1 MRAAVLEH
9 IVPDFDSSFRLLPLN
24 NTGPHC
30 LNYWHYHPEYELV
43 YIDRGSATRHIGNSI
58 DRYENGDLILVGS
71 NLPHRSFTEDL
82 IEPHTEIVVQWRPDF
97 LGEGFFE
104 KPECKK
110 IKTLLDRSQ
119 NGLSFGEPTK
129 TMIGELLLTLDQK
142 QGFDRMYGF
151 LDILKRLAL
160 SEDYHLLDA
169 AGVELIFRPNDQ
181 ERIEAI
187 FNYVKVHYS
196 EAIILEEVAKE
207 VNMTKQSFCRYFKQC
222 TALTFFEFVNKY
234 RISQAVQQL
243 ANSADSIGAIS
254 FNCGFNN
261 LSTFNKQFKKRIGM
275 APLNYRKTHQRI
287 LQPKDSVNI
296 NIPI

>member
-9 IVPDFDSSFRLLPLN
+9 IVPDFGSSFRLLALDN
-24 NTGPHC
+24 QGPHC

-43 YIDRGSATRHIGNSI
+43 YIDRGSATRHIGNSL
-58 DRYENGDLILVGS
+58 DRFENGDLILVGS

-82 IEPHTEIVVQWRPDF
+82 TEPHKEIIVQWRPDF

-104 KPECKK
+104 RPECKV
-110 IKTLLDRSQ
+110 IKALLDRSQ

-129 TMIGELLLTLDQK
+129 TIIGQALLKLQHTK
-142 QGFDRMYGF
+142 SFERMYAF
-151 LDILKRLAL
+151 LDILKKLAL
-160 SEDYHLLDA
+160 SEDYQLLSA

-187 FNYVKVHYS
+187 FNYVKIHFHETILL
-196 EAIILEEVAKE
+196 EAVARE

-222 TALTFFEFVNKY
+222 TALTFFEFVNQY
-234 RISQAVQQL
+234 RIAQATKQL
-243 ANSADSIGAIS
+243 ANSADTIGLIS

-275 APLNYRKTHQRI
+275 SPLNYRKTHQRV
-287 LQPKDSVNI
+287 VNI
-296 NIPI
+296 K